1 MTRLKDKTAVI
12 TGGSGGIGRA
22 AGKLFAAEGASV
34 LLVDLDEA
42 ALAGAVAEIGS
53 NRVSAVAGDVTRAG
67 DVERYSQVAAE
78 RYGGIDIALLN
89 AGIEGPVVDFAT
101 YPLEQFD
108 RVLSVN
114 LRAVF
119 LGIQAVIPA
128 MRRRQGGSIVLTS
141 STAGLRALVGMAA
154 YTASKHAVIGLMKS
168 AAVDLAP
175 EKIRVN
181 TVNPGPIDTRM
192 LRDLEGRFRPDD
204 PAAADEAT
212 RRNSPSKRKGAPEE
226 VARLMLFLASD
237 EASFCTGGVYMVD
250 GGQSAG
256 IARA

>member
-89 AGIEGPVVDFAT
+89 AGIEGKVLPMVD
-101 YPLEQFD
+101 YPDELFD
-108 RVLSVN
+108 RLMAVN
-114 LRAVF
+114 VRGVW
-119 LGIQAVIPA
+119 LGLKAAIGA
-128 MRRRQGGSIVLTS
+128 MRKRSGGSIVVTS
-141 STAGLRALVGMAA
+141 SVAGLRGAPNLAPYV
-154 YTASKHAVIGLMKS
+154 ASKHAVIGLVRS
-168 AAVDLAP
+168 AALEEARHN
-175 EKIRVN
+175 IRVN
-181 TVNPGPIDTRM
+181 AINPAPIDTRM
-192 LRDLEGRFRPDD
+192 IHALEEGIRPADPTGVRKSMEASLPMKRYGR
-204 PAAADEAT
+204 
-212 RRNSPSKRKGAPEE
+212 PEE
-226 VARLMLFLASD
+226 VAKLMLFLASED
-237 EASFCTGGVYMVD
+237 SSYCTGGSYLVD
-250 GGQSAG
+250 GGVMAG
-256 IARA
+256 RVS

>member
-1 MTRLKDKTAVI
+1 MARLAGKVALI
-12 TGGSGGIGRA
+12 TGAGAGIGRA
-22 AGKLFAAEGASV
+22 AAQVFAAEGAKV
-34 LLVDLDEA
+34 ALVDLHRASLEETA
-42 ALAGAVAEIGS
+42 RGLADSLTLPADVTKPEENTRLVAETEK
-53 NRVSAVAGDVTRAG
+53 RF
-67 DVERYSQVAAE
+67 
-78 RYGGIDIALLN
+78 GGLDIAIFN
-89 AGIEGPVVDFAT
+89 AGIEGPVEDFVS
-101 YPLEQFD
+101 YPLEAFD
-108 RVLSVN
+108 RVLAIN

-119 LGIQAVIPA
+119 LGMQAAIPA
-128 MRRRQGGSIVLTS
+128 MRRRGGGSMVLTS

-154 YTASKHAVIGLMKS
+154 YTASKHGVIGLMKS

-192 LRDLEGRFRPDD
+192 LRALEGRFRPDD

-212 RRNSPSKRKGAPEE
+212 RRNSPSKRKGRPEE
-226 VARLMLFLASD
+226 VAKLMLFLASD

-256 IARA
+256 IARP